1 MSFLNPTQPL
11 PTPEIETEFFEMAA
25 MSSSPLTMLSAETL
39 KQPTLVGSP
48 LAGSRA
54 QLWKRTETKKKR
66 ASTVVAV
73 AGDVAADSTPYL
85 IGGAA
90 LVALVGTAFPILF
103 SRKDM

>member
-1 MSFLNPTQPL
+1 
-11 PTPEIETEFFEMAA
+11 MAS
-25 MSSSPLTMLSAETL
+25 MSSAPLTLLSAEAL
-39 KQPTLVGSP
+39 KQPKLVGSP

-54 QLWKRTETKKKR
+54 LLWKRAEKNKKR
-66 ASTVVAV
+66 ALTVVAV
-73 AGDVAADSTPYL
+73 VGDVSADSTPYL

>member
-1 MSFLNPTQPL
+1 MSFIFPTQPL
-11 PTPEIETEFFEMAA
+11 PTLKQTDFFEMAS

-48 LAGSRA
+48 FGGSRA
-54 QLWKRTETKKKR
+54 LLWKRTEKNKKR
-66 ASTVVAV
+66 ALTVVAV
-73 AGDVAADSTPYL
+73 VGDVSADSTPYL